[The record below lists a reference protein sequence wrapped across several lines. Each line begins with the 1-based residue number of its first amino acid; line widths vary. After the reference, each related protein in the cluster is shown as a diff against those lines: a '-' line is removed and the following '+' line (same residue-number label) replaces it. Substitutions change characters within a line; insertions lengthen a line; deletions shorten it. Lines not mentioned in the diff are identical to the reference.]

1 VIHGNWIACD
11 AAKMKYLLFLLVLIA
26 IGIFYE
32 SSRSAREK
40 AVARLLFILLILGFA
55 AFLAIS
61 WRLV

>member
-1 VIHGNWIACD
+1 
-11 AAKMKYLLFLLVLIA
+11 MKYLLFLLVLIA

-32 SSRSAREK
+32 SSRSAQQK
-40 AVARLLFILLILGFA
+40 ALARLLFILLILGFA